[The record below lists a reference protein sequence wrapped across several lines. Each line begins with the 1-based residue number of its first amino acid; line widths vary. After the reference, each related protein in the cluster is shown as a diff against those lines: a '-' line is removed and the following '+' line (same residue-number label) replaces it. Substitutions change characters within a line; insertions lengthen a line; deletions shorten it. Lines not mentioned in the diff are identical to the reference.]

1 MRCPKCSAA
10 NDDSGRFC
18 TECATP
24 LAACTRCGSA
34 NAARARFC
42 AECAAPFATE
52 PVVVT
57 AERRQLTVM
66 FCDLV
71 GSAALSARLDPE
83 ELREVLRAYQ
93 AATEAVVQ
101 RFGGTIVQYLGDGVL
116 VYFGTPQAH
125 EDDPRRAA
133 LAGLA
138 IVRAM
143 SSVNAQLDPEI
154 EVKLAVRIGIHTG
167 LAVVGAVGVGP
178 NKEQLAVG
186 ETPNIA
192 ARLQGLA
199 APDTVVVSEI
209 THRLLAGSID
219 VRELGSHTLAGFTHA
234 MRVFQVV
241 GEPESTR
248 AKPTHARSTNMIGRQ
263 SEHETLV
270 TAWNAASSGRRQVVL
285 LSGEAGIG
293 KTRLLD
299 TLSSDVTTKGGRLLE
314 VRCSPFSQDSAFDAV
329 VEMLSRW
336 FGLKRDDDVDTR
348 LTRLRESVAALSLDD
363 AAALPLLASLLRL
376 PAPGLAELKLEAG
389 RQRQRTLEVL
399 QAAVHAFASEG
410 PVLLL
415 AEDLHW
421 VDPSTLEFLNQ
432 LVAREHQDRLL
443 VVLTYRPDFG
453 ARWSASAN
461 VSIVSLTRLT
471 ASEAE
476 GLVRASS
483 PDMPLPAEVVQQIV
497 NRTDGIPLFIEETTR
512 AIIES
517 GELVAVGGHWELV
530 GSLPATLVPMTLQ
543 DALMARLDRLGSAK
557 SLARLGA
564 AIGREFSL
572 ELLRAVAAL
581 NEETLQS
588 DVDRLVASGLL
599 ERHATGAQVTLVF
612 RHSLMQETAYQSMLR
627 ATRRTLHQRI
637 ASVLQTSASHLAE
650 GRPEVLAHHFS
661 EAGETLAA
669 IRLWQAA
676 GDLAISRAAFAEAI
690 SHFTR
695 GLKELVTLSESAE
708 RDTIELGLQS
718 ALGVALQ
725 ASRGYAAEEVSRA
738 YARARELCTNAGD
751 ATQLLTVLRGQ
762 WLFHGTRAEYHT
774 ESEIGEQILAIG
786 ELEDSA
792 EHRVEGHLAIAVGR
806 LYLGELALAS
816 DHFTQMKTV
825 AQPAEEAVRARQF
838 LMHSAAI
845 AHAYL
850 SRTLV
855 MMGDIDGATRN
866 AEEGVAMARRIA
878 IPLSMAQTMGMQALL
893 SHVLRDVPGTLD
905 WARRARAVAEEYGF
919 PYWQSLMA
927 ITEAWAVAQSGD
939 AARGI
944 DAMERGV
951 ERYRAIGAKLGLSWF
966 YGALADLLRHDN
978 RIDEAIRYIV
988 DATAHIQATDERY
1001 YEAEIERLRGEL
1013 LLAKWGS
1020 SAEAEAERHLFTAV
1034 QVAQRQGARTWEL
1047 RASTSLAQ
1055 LWHKMGRTAEAISQL
1070 ERVLDGFP
1078 PSASIPDVTD
1088 ARATLAAIRQPIATK

>member
-1 MRCPKCSAA
+1 M
-10 NDDSGRFC
+10 
-18 TECATP
+18 
-24 LAACTRCGSA
+24 AACTRCGTA
-34 NAARARFC
+34 NIARSRFC
-42 AECAAPFATE
+42 TECGNPFVTQ
-52 PVVVT
+52 PVSIT
-57 AERRQLTVM
+57 SERRQLTVM

-71 GSAALSARLDPE
+71 GSSALSARLDPE

-93 AATEAVVQ
+93 SATEDVVQ

-116 VYFGTPQAH
+116 VYFGSPQAH

-143 SSVNAQLDPEI
+143 TSVNAQLDPEI

-209 THRLLAGSID
+209 THRLLAGSLE
-219 VRELGSHTLAGFTHA
+219 VRELGSQTLAGFTHA

-241 GEPESTR
+241 GEPETTR
-248 AKPTHARSTNMIGRQ
+248 TKVTHAQSATMIGRE
-263 SEHETLV
+263 SEHEVLL
-270 TAWNAASSGRRQVVL
+270 TAWKAATSGVRQIALV
-285 LSGEAGIG
+285 SGEAGIG

-299 TLSSDVTTKGGRLLE
+299 TLSGEVTASGGRLLE
-314 VRCSPFSQDSAFDAV
+314 LRCSPFSQDSAFDSV

-336 FGLKRDDDVDTR
+336 FDLKRDDDVATR
-348 LTRLRESVAALSLDD
+348 SKHLRESVDTLALED

-376 PAPGLAELKLEAG
+376 PAPGLAALQLEAG

-399 QAAVHAFASEG
+399 QAAVHAYTSEG
-410 PVLLL
+410 PVLLV

-432 LVAREHQDRLL
+432 LVAKDHQDRLL

-453 ARWSASAN
+453 ARWSARAN
-461 VSIVSLTRLT
+461 VTSVSLTGLT
-471 ASEAE
+471 PPEAA
-476 GLVRASS
+476 GLVLSS
-483 PDMPLPAEVVQQIV
+483 SLGIPLPPEVVQQIV
-497 NRTDGIPLFIEETTR
+497 SRTDGVPLFIEETTR
-512 AIIES
+512 AIIDS
-517 GELVAVGGHWELV
+517 GELVAVADKWELV
-530 GSLPATLVPMTLQ
+530 GSMPATLVPMTLQ

-557 SLARLGA
+557 SLARLGS

-588 DVDRLVASGLL
+588 DIDRLVASQLL
-599 ERHATGAQVTLVF
+599 ERHVTGPHVTLVF

-637 ASVLQTSASHLAE
+637 ATVLQTSSSHLAE
-650 GRPEVLAHHFS
+650 GRPEVLAHHLS

-669 IRLWQAA
+669 VRLWQDA
-676 GDLAISRAAFAEAI
+676 GNLAISRAAFTEAI
-690 SHFTR
+690 SHLTR
-695 GLKELVTLSESAE
+695 GLKELVTLPESPE
-708 RDTIELGLQS
+708 RDAIELGLQS
-718 ALGVALQ
+718 ALGAALQ
-725 ASRGYAAEEVSRA
+725 ASRGYAADEVARA
-738 YARARELCTNAGD
+738 YARARELCASSGD

-774 ESEIGEQILAIG
+774 EREIGEQILSIG

-792 EHRVEGHLAIAVGR
+792 DHRLEGHLAIAVGR
-806 LYLGELALAS
+806 LYLGELALS
-816 DHFTQMKTV
+816 TDHFTQMKNVAEPITDTV
-825 AQPAEEAVRARQF
+825 RPHQF

-866 AEEGVAMARRIA
+866 AEEAVAMARRIA
-878 IPLSMAQTMGMQALL
+878 IPLAIAQTMGMHALL
-893 SHVLRDVPGTLD
+893 SHVLRDVPATLD
-905 WARRARAVAEEYGF
+905 WARRARGVAEEYGF

-927 ITEAWAVAQSGD
+927 ITEAWALAKSGD
-939 AARGI
+939 TAHGI
-944 DAMERGV
+944 EAMERGV
-951 ERYRAIGAKLGLSWF
+951 ERYRATGAKLGLSWF
-966 YGALADLLRHDN
+966 YGALADLLRRDN

-1001 YEAEIERLRGEL
+1001 YEAETERLRGEL
-1013 LLAKWGS
+1013 LLARWGRA
-1020 SAEAEAERHLFTAV
+1020 AEVEAERHLVSAV

-1055 LWHKMGRTAEAISQL
+1055 LWHEMGRSDEAVSQL
-1070 ERVLDGFP
+1070 TSVLEHFA
-1078 PSASIPDVTD
+1078 ASVNIPDIAD
-1088 ARATLAAIRQPIATK
+1088 ARAMLAAIQRPIVR

>member
-1 MRCPKCSAA
+1 MRCPKCAA
-10 NDDSGRFC
+10 VNDDTGRFC

-24 LAACTRCGSA
+24 LAACTRCGTV

-42 AECAAPFATE
+42 TQCGNPFATE
-52 PVVVT
+52 AV
-57 AERRQLTVM
+57 AMASERRQLTVM

-71 GSAALSARLDPE
+71 GSSALSARLDPE
-83 ELREVLRAYQ
+83 ELRDVLRAYQ
-93 AATEAVVQ
+93 SAAEEVVQ

-178 NKEQLAVG
+178 YKEQLAVG

-199 APDTVVVSEI
+199 APDTVVVSEVM
-209 THRLLAGSID
+209 HRLLAGSLD

-234 MRVFQVV
+234 MRVFQVI
-241 GEPESTR
+241 GEPELTR
-248 AKPTHARSTNMIGRQ
+248 AKVTDARTTDMIGRQ
-263 SEHETLV
+263 SEHESLMA
-270 TAWNAASSGRRQVVL
+270 AWNAASAGTRQVVL
-285 LSGEAGIG
+285 VSGEAGIG

-299 TLSSDVTTKGGRLLE
+299 TLSGEVTADGGRLLE
-314 VRCSPFSQDSAFDAV
+314 VQCSPFSQDSAFDAV

-336 FGLKRDDDVDTR
+336 FGLKRDDDIDTR
-348 LTRLRESVAALSLDD
+348 LKRLRAWVEALSLDD
-363 AAALPLLASLLRL
+363 AAALPLLSSLLRL
-376 PAPGLAELKLEAG
+376 PAPGLAELQLEAG

-399 QAAVHAFASEG
+399 QAAVHALASEG
-410 PVLLL
+410 PVLLV

-432 LVAREHQDRLL
+432 LVSRDHQDRLL

-453 ARWSASAN
+453 ARWSERAN
-461 VSIVSLTRLT
+461 VSIVSLTGLS
-471 ASEAE
+471 AADAE

-483 PDMPLPAEVVQQIV
+483 PDMPLPREVVQQIV
-497 NRTDGIPLFIEETTR
+497 RRTDGIPLFIEETTR

-517 GELVAVGGHWELV
+517 GELVSVGDHWELV
-530 GSLPATLVPMTLQ
+530 GLLPATLVPMTLQ

-581 NEETLQS
+581 SEEALQN
-588 DVDRLVASGLL
+588 DVDRLVASRLL
-599 ERHATGAQVTLVF
+599 ERHVTGAQVTLVF

-650 GRPEVLAHHFS
+650 GRPEVLAHHLS

-669 IRLWQAA
+669 VRLWQDAA
-676 GDLAISRAAFAEAI
+676 NLAISRAAFTEAI
-690 SHFTR
+690 SHLTR
-695 GLKELVTLSESAE
+695 GLKELSTLPESPE
-708 RDTIELGLQS
+708 RDAIELGLQS
-718 ALGVALQ
+718 ALGAALQ
-725 ASRGYAAEEVSRA
+725 ASRGYAAEEVARA
-738 YARARELCTNAGD
+738 YARARELCKRAGD

-774 ESEIGEQILAIG
+774 EREIGEQMLSIG
-786 ELEDSA
+786 EREDSA
-792 EHRVEGHLAIAVGR
+792 EHRLEGHLAVAVGR
-806 LYLGELALAS
+806 LYLGDLALAT
-816 DHFTQMKTV
+816 DHFTQMKMVAEPAQDTV
-825 AQPAEEAVRARQF
+825 RPHQF

-855 MMGDIDGATRN
+855 MMGDIEGANRN
-866 AEEGVAMARRIA
+866 AEEAVAMAKRIA
-878 IPLSMAQTMGMQALL
+878 IPLAIAQTMGMQALL
-893 SHVLRDVPGTLD
+893 SHVLRDVAGTLD
-905 WARRARAVAEEYGF
+905 WARRSRAVAEEYGF

-927 ITEAWAVAQSGD
+927 ITEAWAVAQSGET
-939 AARGI
+939 ARGI
-944 DAMERGV
+944 DAMEQGV
-951 ERYRAIGAKLGLSWF
+951 ERYRATGAKLGLSWF
-966 YGALADLLRHDN
+966 YGALADLLHRDN
-978 RIDEAIRYIV
+978 RVDEAIRYIV
-988 DATAHIQATDERY
+988 DATAHIQTTDERY
-1001 YEAEIERLRGEL
+1001 YEAEIERIRGEL
-1013 LLAKWGS
+1013 LVAKWGR
-1020 SAEAEAERHLFTAV
+1020 SAEAEAERHILTAV
-1034 QVAQRQGARTWEL
+1034 QVAERQGARTWEL

-1055 LWHKMGRTAEAISQL
+1055 LWHKMGRTNEAIGQL
-1070 ERVLDGFP
+1070 TRVLDSFAV
-1078 PSASIPDVTD
+1078 SVSIPDVAD
-1088 ARATLAAIRQPIATK
+1088 ARSTLAAIQQPLAEP